1 VGKSGPHNEDASDSL
16 LFNSLK
22 GYLYSSLNQKPD
34 SKICK
39 GVFIGKK
46 YGLIKSIMTVLS
58 MDMVAQ
64 IYGQRTIKEY
74 FEEIRKE
81 SNG

>member
-1 VGKSGPHNEDASDSL
+1 
-16 LFNSLK
+16 
-22 GYLYSSLNQKPD
+22 LNQKPD

-46 YGLIKSIMTVLS
+46 NGLIKFIMTVLS